1 MMQLLNPEV
10 CVSGTQA
17 PVGQASIH
25 LPMKNVLRLSLAA
38 ATLSLAL
45 TTLASAAES
54 DAGAIDIGQLVPSAK
69 GQFVEVNLSSAM
81 LKFAARITARQEPEV
96 AEMIRNLKS
105 IRVNVVGLDDTNR
118 ASTVEQIEKV
128 RRKLES
134 QGWTK
139 MVTVR
144 EREDGD
150 NVDIHVKQRG
160 EENIDG
166 LVVTVLDKK
175 GEAVFVNIVG
185 NINADQIAQIADKFD
200 IEPLRK
206 VHLKIEANK
215 KPKEV

>member
-1 MMQLLNPEV
+1 
-10 CVSGTQA
+10 
-17 PVGQASIH
+17 
-25 LPMKNVLRLSLAA
+25 MKNLLRSSFAA

-45 TTLASAAES
+45 TTFASAAEAQS
-54 DAGAIDIGQLVPSAK
+54 GAIDIGQLMPSAK
-69 GQFVEVNLSSAM
+69 GEFVEINLSSAM
-81 LKFAARITARQEPEV
+81 LKFAARIAARQEPEA
-96 AEMIRNLKS
+96 AELIRNLKS

-118 ASTVEQIEKV
+118 DSTIEQIEGV
-128 RRKLES
+128 RRKLEA

-144 EREDGD
+144 EKNGGD
-150 NVDIHVKQRG
+150 NVDVHVMQRG
-160 EENIDG
+160 EEAIDG

-206 VHLKIEANK
+206 VHLKIEGKK
-215 KPKEV
+215 KPKDV

>member
-1 MMQLLNPEV
+1 
-10 CVSGTQA
+10 
-17 PVGQASIH
+17 
-25 LPMKNVLRLSLAA
+25 MKNLLRSSLAA

-45 TTLASAAES
+45 TTFASAAEAQS
-54 DAGAIDIGQLVPSAK
+54 GAIDIGQLMPSAK
-69 GQFVEVNLSSAM
+69 GEFVEINLSSAM
-81 LKFAARITARQEPEV
+81 LKFAARIAARQEPEA
-96 AEMIRNLKS
+96 AELIRNLKS

-118 ASTVEQIEKV
+118 DSTIEQIEGV
-128 RRKLES
+128 RRKLEA

-144 EREDGD
+144 EKNGGD
-150 NVDIHVKQRG
+150 NVDVHVMQRG
-160 EENIDG
+160 EESIDG

-206 VHLKIEANK
+206 VHMKIEGK
-215 KPKEV
+215 KKKEV

>member
-1 MMQLLNPEV
+1 MNNLIR
-10 CVSGTQA
+10 S
-17 PVGQASIH
+17 
-25 LPMKNVLRLSLAA
+25 SLAT

-45 TTLASAAES
+45 TTFASAAEAQS
-54 DAGAIDIGQLVPSAK
+54 GAIDIGQLMPAAK
-69 GQFVEVNLSSAM
+69 GQFVEINLSSAM
-81 LKFAARITARQEPEV
+81 LKFAARIAARQEPEA
-96 AEMIRNLKS
+96 AELIRNLKS

-118 ASTVEQIEKV
+118 DSTIEQIEGV
-128 RRKLES
+128 RRKLEA

-144 EREDGD
+144 EKNGGD
-150 NVDIHVKQRG
+150 NVDVHVMQRG
-160 EENIDG
+160 EESIDG

-206 VHLKIEANK
+206 VHLKIEGK
-215 KPKEV
+215 KKAKEV

>member
-1 MMQLLNPEV
+1 
-10 CVSGTQA
+10 
-17 PVGQASIH
+17 
-25 LPMKNVLRLSLAA
+25 MKNLLRSSLAA

-45 TTLASAAES
+45 TTFASAAETQS
-54 DAGAIDIGQLVPSAK
+54 GAIDIGQLMPSAK
-69 GQFVEVNLSSAM
+69 GEFVEINLSSAM
-81 LKFAARITARQEPEV
+81 LKFAARIAARQEPEA
-96 AEMIRNLKS
+96 AELIRNLKS

-118 ASTVEQIEKV
+118 AGTIEQIEGV
-128 RRKLES
+128 RRKLEA

-144 EREDGD
+144 EKNGGD
-150 NVDIHVKQRG
+150 NVDVHVMQRG
-160 EENIDG
+160 EEAIDG

-206 VHLKIEANK
+206 VHLKIEGK
-215 KPKEV
+215 KKAKEV

>member
-1 MMQLLNPEV
+1 
-10 CVSGTQA
+10 
-17 PVGQASIH
+17 
-25 LPMKNVLRLSLAA
+25 MKNLLRSSLAA

-45 TTLASAAES
+45 TTFASAAETQS
-54 DAGAIDIGQLVPSAK
+54 GAIDIGQLMPSAK
-69 GQFVEVNLSSAM
+69 GEFVEINLSSAM
-81 LKFAARITARQEPEV
+81 LKFAARIAARQEPEA
-96 AEMIRNLKS
+96 AELIRNLKS

-118 ASTVEQIEKV
+118 DSTIEQIEGV
-128 RRKLES
+128 RRKLEA

-144 EREDGD
+144 EKNGGD
-150 NVDIHVKQRG
+150 NVDVHVMQRG
-160 EENIDG
+160 EEAIDG

-206 VHLKIEANK
+206 VHLKIEGK
-215 KPKEV
+215 KKAKEV